1 MEQSL
6 KSFVITDNSLYI
18 YIMIKHF
25 FCFLAVFLFMSRLGE
40 SQTILNL
47 PQNYFANPLDIN
59 LKLSGTFGELRS
71 NHFHSGL
78 DIKTNQRT
86 GAKVY
91 ATASGYVS
99 RIKIERYGYGKA
111 LYITHPNGYTS
122 VYAHLEKFSPRIE
135 GYLKKKQYEREA
147 YTIQLFPTDLELR
160 VDQSEVVAY
169 SGNSGGSG
177 GPHLHFEIRDSAA
190 RPINPLMMG
199 IEIPDTKRPLVKQI
213 KAYPLNE
220 TSTINGKNEAKLLR
234 LIPLKD
240 GKFKVAPFRAY
251 GEIGIGVNTTDR
263 QNGANNQNGP
273 FHIKTFFNGSKNFEI
288 TFDRYAF
295 KESRHINQMI
305 DYEHFKNTKSRISR
319 LYVPN
324 ESPLSLYQDN
334 INKGVLQL
342 YDKDATHS
350 YSIKIEDFKKNQVE
364 INMSIKN
371 DPAPDSIPFP
381 KDEKLTFINHNL
393 TYHQKSGPYS
403 LMIPKHAL
411 YESEFLDI
419 AQHADTLKVHRD
431 IVPLHK
437 NMIISYDM
445 SSKQND
451 NIKQYYIGRVT
462 SWGAVY
468 HINTRRKG
476 NILSAA
482 TRTLGTYAISKDDVP
497 PTIKPINFKNK
508 QWVTK
513 NTSLKLKLTDKDTGV
528 DAYRATVNG
537 KFILMEYDYKTGVL
551 THDFADGVVTD
562 TENELQVIVTD
573 NVGNSTTFEAT
584 FYRKS

>member
-1 MEQSL
+1 
-6 KSFVITDNSLYI
+6 
-18 YIMIKHF
+18 MIRLF
-25 FCFLAVFLFMSRLGE
+25 FYFLAVFLCVFRFGE
-40 SQTILNL
+40 SQTMNNL
-47 PQNYFANPLDIN
+47 PQNYFANPLDLN

-86 GAKVY
+86 GANVL

-135 GYLKKKQYEREA
+135 NYVKKKQYQNES
-147 YTIQLFPTDLELR
+147 YSIQLFPKDLELR
-160 VDQSEVVAY
+160 VDQGEQVAY

-190 RPINPLMMG
+190 RPINPLLMG

-213 KAYPLNE
+213 KAYPLKE
-220 TSTINGKNEAKLLR
+220 TSTINGKHEAQLLR
-234 LIPLKD
+234 LIPLKG
-240 GKFKVAPFRAY
+240 GKFKVEPFSAY
-251 GEIGIGVNTTDR
+251 GEIGIGVNTIDQ
-263 QNGANNQNGP
+263 QNGANNQNGI
-273 FHIKTFFNGSKNFEI
+273 FHMVTHWNGTQIFEI

-295 KESRHINQMI
+295 NESRYINQMI
-305 DYEHFKNTKSRISR
+305 DYEHFKTTKSRIAR
-319 LYVPN
+319 LYIP
-324 ESPLSLYQDN
+324 EGSPLSLYQNDV
-334 INKGVLQL
+334 NKGVLQL
-342 YDKDATHS
+342 FDAGTTHS
-350 YSIKIEDFKKNQVE
+350 YRIAIEDYKKNAVE

-371 DPAPDSIPFP
+371 DAGPGALISP
-381 KDEKLTFINHNL
+381 TNGQL
-393 TYHQKSGPYS
+393 TYVDHNITYKEQKGAFS
-403 LMIPKHAL
+403 LVIPKGAL
-411 YESEFLDI
+411 YKSLLMDI
-419 AQHADTLKVHRD
+419 SQNADTLQVHSD
-431 IVPLHK
+431 IIPLHK
-437 NMIISYDM
+437 NIVISYNI
-445 SSKQND
+445 SAKEND
-451 NIKQYYIGRVT
+451 NLKQYYIGRVT
-462 SWGAVY
+462 DWGAVY
-468 HINTRRKG
+468 HVNTKRRG

-497 PTIKPINFKNK
+497 PTIIPVNFKDK
-508 QWVTK
+508 QWITNNK
-513 NTSLKLKLTDKDTGV
+513 ILSLKIDDAETGV

-551 THDFADGVVTD
+551 THDFEDGVVTD
-562 TENELQVIVTD
+562 TENELKVIVTD

>member
-1 MEQSL
+1 
-6 KSFVITDNSLYI
+6 
-18 YIMIKHF
+18 MIRLF
-25 FCFLAVFLFMSRLGE
+25 FYFLAVFLCVFRFGE
-40 SQTILNL
+40 SQTINNL
-47 PQNYFANPLDIN
+47 PQNYFANPLDLN

-78 DIKTNQRT
+78 DIKTNQST
-86 GAKVY
+86 GANVL

-135 GYLKKKQYEREA
+135 NYVKKKQYQNES
-147 YTIQLFPTDLELR
+147 YSIQLFPKDLELR
-160 VDQSEVVAY
+160 VDQGEQVAY

-190 RPINPLMMG
+190 RPVNPLLMG

-213 KAYPLNE
+213 KAYPLKE
-220 TSTINGKNEAKLLR
+220 TSTINGKHEAQLLR
-234 LIPLKD
+234 LIPLKG
-240 GKFKVAPFRAY
+240 GKFKVEPFSAY
-251 GEIGIGVNTTDR
+251 GEIGIGVNTIDQ
-263 QNGANNQNGP
+263 QNGANNQNGT
-273 FHIKTFFNGSKNFEI
+273 FHMVTHWNGTQNFEI

-295 KESRHINQMI
+295 NESRYINQMI
-305 DYEHFKNTKSRISR
+305 DYEHFKTTKSRIAR
-319 LYVPN
+319 LYIP
-324 ESPLSLYQDN
+324 EGSPLSLYQNDV
-334 INKGVLQL
+334 NKGVLQL
-342 YDKDATHS
+342 FDAGTTHT
-350 YSIKIEDFKKNQVE
+350 YRIAIEDYKKNAVE

-371 DPAPDSIPFP
+371 DPGPGALISPTNGQ
-381 KDEKLTFINHNL
+381 LTYVNHNL
-393 TYHQKSGPYS
+393 TYKEQKGAFS
-403 LMIPKHAL
+403 LVIPKGAL
-411 YESEFLDI
+411 YESVLLDI
-419 AQHADTLKVHRD
+419 SQNADTLQVHSD

-437 NMIISYDM
+437 NMVISYDI
-445 SSKQND
+445 SAKEND
-451 NIKQYYIGRVT
+451 NLKQYYIGRVT
-462 SWGAVY
+462 DWGAVY
-468 HINTRRKG
+468 HVNTKRRG

-497 PTIKPINFKNK
+497 PSIIPVNFKDK
-508 QWVTK
+508 QWITN
-513 NTSLKLKLTDKDTGV
+513 NTTLRLKIDDAETGV

-551 THDFADGVVTD
+551 THDFEDEVVTD
-562 TENELQVIVTD
+562 TENELKVIVTD

>member
-1 MEQSL
+1 
-6 KSFVITDNSLYI
+6 
-18 YIMIKHF
+18 MIRHF
-25 FCFLAVFLFMSRLGE
+25 FCFLAVFLLISRFGE
-40 SQTILNL
+40 SQTIKNL
-47 PQNYFANPLDIN
+47 PQGYFVNPLDID

-86 GAKVY
+86 GATVH
-91 ATASGYVS
+91 AAASGYVS

-135 GYLKKKQYEREA
+135 SYLKKKQYEKES
-147 YTIQLFPTDLELR
+147 YTIQLFPGDLDLR

-190 RPINPLMMG
+190 RPINPMMMG
-199 IEIPDTKRPLVKQI
+199 IEIPDTRRPLVKQI

-234 LIPLKD
+234 LIPLKG
-240 GKFKVAPFRAY
+240 GKFKVAPFSAY
-251 GEIGIGVNTTDR
+251 GDIGIGVNTSDQ
-263 QNGANNQNGP
+263 QNGGPNQNGT
-273 FHIKTFFNGSKNFEI
+273 FHIETFFNGTKNFEM

-295 KESRHINQMI
+295 DESRHINQMI

-319 LYVPN
+319 LYIPN
-324 ESPLSLYQDN
+324 DSPLSLYEDH
-334 INKGVLQL
+334 INKGILQL
-342 YDKDATHS
+342 YEAGTTHA
-350 YSIKIEDFKKNQVE
+350 YRIAIEDYKENDVE
-364 INMSIKN
+364 INLSITN
-371 DPAPDSIPFP
+371 EEAPDSIPFP
-381 KDEKLTFINHNL
+381 KDDHLTFVDHNI
-393 TYHQKSGPYS
+393 TYNKNSGPYS
-403 LMIPKHAL
+403 LMIPKGAL
-411 YESEFLDI
+411 YESTFLDI
-419 AQHADTLKVHRD
+419 AQNADTLKIHQD

-437 NMIISYDM
+437 NMIISYDA
-445 SSKQND
+445 SAKKDD

-468 HINTRRKG
+468 HVNTRRKG

-497 PTIKPINFKNK
+497 PTIRPINFKNK
-508 QWVTK
+508 QWITK
-513 NTSLKLKLTDKDTGV
+513 NKTLKLKVADKDTGV
-528 DAYRATVNG
+528 DGYRATVNG

-551 THDFADGVVTD
+551 THDFEDGIVTD
-562 TENELQVIVTD
+562 TENELKVIVTD

-584 FYRKS
+584 FFRKS